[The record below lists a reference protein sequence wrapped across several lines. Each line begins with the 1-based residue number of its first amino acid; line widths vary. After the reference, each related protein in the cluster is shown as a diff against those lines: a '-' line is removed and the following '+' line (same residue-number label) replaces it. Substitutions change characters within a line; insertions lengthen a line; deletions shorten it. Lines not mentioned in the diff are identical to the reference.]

1 MQWLVTFCLTR
12 FNTTTFE
19 CDASLPLNII
29 PLAPS
34 YIGFDDVLLYSITA
48 GSFISENCSIVSSDT
63 TGEPDVAVVAVVCMF
78 GCSWW
83 KPFAVV
89 MFWGKK

>member
-34 YIGFDDVLLYSITA
+34 YIGFDDVLLYSIPRQVVL
-48 GSFISENCSIVSSDT
+48 FRKIVLL
-63 TGEPDVAVVAVVCMF
+63 
-78 GCSWW
+78 
-83 KPFAVV
+83 
-89 MFWGKK
+89 

>member
-19 CDASLPLNII
+19 CDALLPLNII

-34 YIGFDDVLLYSITA
+34 YIGFDDVLLYSIPTA
-48 GSFISENCSIVSSDT
+48 GSFISENCSIVSSGT
-63 TGEPDVAVVAVVCMF
+63 TSEPDVAVVCMF
-78 GCSWW
+78 GCFGGNHLRWLY
-83 KPFAVV
+83 F
-89 MFWGKK
+89 